1 MAAPVKLLIRVL
13 FFYARSR
20 CTAHVD
26 MKFSLHS
33 VHGGVKNIDEI
44 HQRAR
49 RAEELGYDG
58 IFLGESHLSSIDS
71 FQTLASCAMMTQ
83 RVLLGIAVT
92 NMVFRHPTVLAG
104 AAASLNEISKGRAIL
119 GVGTGDGPVYTQGLK
134 ATRLQEFE
142 QGVRLIRHLAQGKP
156 AKFPTGNIAI
166 GFTITKPVPIYV
178 SAEGPKGLQL
188 AGRSADGVILGTGFD
203 LPVYHWAQQ
212 QIRAGAQAANRDH
225 SKIAIVAAGMLCVRA
240 DGGEARRIVRNRI
253 ANRAHHN
260 FRFTFETVPAEEL
273 AGVKRFM
280 AAFDVMKPMEERVNP
295 DLVNGYLV
303 RRFSIAGNAQE
314 CIERIEE
321 LKTAGVSHL
330 MLTPARKVYHETVE
344 SFATKVLPHFRERR

>member
-1 MAAPVKLLIRVL
+1 
-13 FFYARSR
+13 
-20 CTAHVD
+20 

-33 VHGGVKNIDEI
+33 LHGGVKTIDEI

-71 FQTLASCAMMTQ
+71 FQTLASCAMITQ

-104 AAASLNEISKGRAIL
+104 AAASLNEISTGRAIL
-119 GVGTGDGPVYTQGLK
+119 GIGTGDGPVYTQGLK
-134 ATRLQEFE
+134 ATPLKEFE
-142 QGVRLIRHLAQGKP
+142 QGVRLIRHLVQGN
-156 AKFPTGNIAI
+156 AATFPTGKVAI
-166 GFTITKPVPIYV
+166 GFTINKPAPIYV

-203 LPVYHWAQQ
+203 LPVYAWAQE
-212 QIRAGAQAANRDH
+212 QIRKGTQEARRQERDVD
-225 SKIAIVAAGMLCVRA
+225 IIAAGMLCVQ
-240 DGGEARRIVRNRI
+240 DNGDEARRIVRNRI

-260 FRFTFETVPAEEL
+260 FRFTFETVPAGEL

-280 AAFDVMKPMEERVNP
+280 DGFDDPE
-295 DLVNGYLV
+295 LVNDYLV

-314 CIERIEE
+314 CVERIEE
-321 LKTAGVSHL
+321 LKLAGVSHL
-330 MLTPARKVYHETVE
+330 MLTPARKVYGETVE
-344 SFATKVLPHFRERR
+344 AFATKVMPHFKDRP

>member
-1 MAAPVKLLIRVL
+1 
-13 FFYARSR
+13 
-20 CTAHVD
+20 

-49 RAEELGYDG
+49 RAEELAYDG

-71 FQTLASCAMMTQ
+71 FQTLASCAMITK

-104 AAASLNEISKGRAIL
+104 AAASLNEISTGRAIVGL
-119 GVGTGDGPVYTQGLK
+119 GTGDGPVYSQGLK
-134 ATRLQEFE
+134 ATQLIEFE
-142 QGVRLIRHLAQGKP
+142 AGVRLIRRLVQGIP
-156 AKFPTGNIAI
+156 ALFPTGKVGI
-166 GFTITKPVPIYV
+166 GFTINKPAPIYV

-203 LPVYHWAQQ
+203 LRVYEWAKE
-212 QIRAGAQAANRDH
+212 QIRAGAVETGRNE
-225 SKIAIVAAGMLCVRA
+225 STFGIIAAGMLCVRS
-240 DGGEARRIVRNRI
+240 DGDEARKIVRNRI

-260 FRFTFETVPAEEL
+260 FRFTLATVPPQEL
-273 AGVKRFM
+273 EGVKEFM
-280 AAFDVMKPMEERVNP
+280 DGFDVMKPMEDRVDP
-295 DLVNGYLV
+295 DLVNDYLIH
-303 RRFSIAGNAQE
+303 RFSIAGNPTE

-321 LKTAGVSHL
+321 LKAAGMEHL
-330 MLTPARKVYHETVE
+330 MLTPSRKVYGETVE
-344 SFATKVLPHFRERR
+344 AFATKVIPHFRS